1 MSRRGT
7 AARGPEWKA
16 ELGRP
21 SGPGL
26 SEYFGVLP
34 TSTTEEVR
42 KLTRPDLLVE
52 VEVIAVLD

>member
-1 MSRRGT
+1 
-7 AARGPEWKA
+7 
-16 ELGRP
+16 
-21 SGPGL
+21 L

-42 KLTRPDLLVE
+42 KLAHPDLLVE